1 MTALRTTLVRSPVIV
16 TALRTTLVRSPVL
29 VTIARTRLAGP
40 PVPRSGARL
49 GRASTRVSSSGGPQG
64 PTGDPASL
72 TPARVA
78 RSAAAMTHASVAV
91 FHAVDPVGGRI
102 QRDRLFL

>member
-1 MTALRTTLVRSPVIV
+1 
-16 TALRTTLVRSPVL
+16 
-29 VTIARTRLAGP
+29 
-40 PVPRSGARL
+40 
-49 GRASTRVSSSGGPQG
+49 
-64 PTGDPASL
+64 
-72 TPARVA
+72 VA